1 MAKYTRHDDSNKKRD
16 KHKKLYQSG
25 VTKLRIK
32 DVDTERPRS
41 KKLLMR

>member
-32 DVDTERPRS
+32 DAQCLRP
-41 KKLLMR
+41 